1 MDGGRVIHFGR
12 VDFRNDL
19 KLGGLAFYGADRG
32 EIFRRTAGYVDR
44 ILRGEKPYD
53 SDSLDAELRKD
64 GIEMIAPHRS
74 NRSKPPSRND
84 SLNN

>member
-32 EIFRRTAGYVDR
+32 EIFPRTAGYVDR
-44 ILRGEKPYD
+44 ILRGEKPMT
-53 SDSLDAELRKD
+53 AIRW
-64 GIEMIAPHRS
+64 MRS
-74 NRSKPPSRND
+74 CERMASR
-84 SLNN
+84 